1 MVIVGGTLFL
11 FSDAPFFD
19 ETQLLLIV
27 RMNRV
32 QWCMAQMIYICVST
46 MIYFAAIA
54 FVSIFLFIP
63 NITFSSRWGAVIL
76 ALSRG
81 ETNLENVMSFSKYI
95 TESMS
100 PIGANA
106 LCLLF
111 SWMASVCLAEIQF
124 FFNLDEKKQIGSI
137 IAGFLILQDLF
148 SLMILSENSEKY
160 SIVALTRLSVLIR
173 NGTIFGINS
182 FEYSFFVLLF
192 FMLLFFV
199 LCLMRINKT
208 EIYIANRSQ

>member
-1 MVIVGGTLFL
+1 MLLFRRNT
-11 FSDAPFFD
+11 APSHCSN
-19 ETQLLLIV
+19 ESG
-27 RMNRV
+27 

-46 MIYFAAIA
+46 MVYFAAIA

-100 PIGANA
+100 PIGANV

-173 NGTIFGINS
+173 NGTIFGSTRLSTVFLFNC
-182 FEYSFFVLLF
+182 FLCFCFLYFVL
-192 FMLLFFV
+192 
-199 LCLMRINKT
+199 
-208 EIYIANRSQ
+208 

>member
-1 MVIVGGTLFL
+1 MPAFFVDGKRLSGRNSVFL
-11 FSDAPFFD
+11 
-19 ETQLLLIV
+19 LV
-27 RMNRV
+27 
-32 QWCMAQMIYICVST
+32 
-46 MIYFAAIA
+46 
-54 FVSIFLFIP
+54 P
-63 NITFSSRWGAVIL
+63 NITFSSQWGAVIL

-95 TESMS
+95 TENMS
-100 PIGANA
+100 PINANA

-111 SWMASVCLAEIQF
+111 SWMVSVYLAEIQF

-199 LCLMRINKT
+199 LCLMRIKKT

>member
-1 MVIVGGTLFL
+1 
-11 FSDAPFFD
+11 
-19 ETQLLLIV
+19 
-27 RMNRV
+27 
-32 QWCMAQMIYICVST
+32 
-46 MIYFAAIA
+46 
-54 FVSIFLFIP
+54 
-63 NITFSSRWGAVIL
+63 
-76 ALSRG
+76 
-81 ETNLENVMSFSKYI
+81 
-95 TESMS
+95 MS

-148 SLMILSENSEKY
+148 SLMILSEKSEKY

>member
-1 MVIVGGTLFL
+1 MY
-11 FSDAPFFD
+11 PF
-19 ETQLLLIV
+19 V
-27 RMNRV
+27 NRR
-32 QWCMAQMIYICVST
+32 
-46 MIYFAAIA
+46 
-54 FVSIFLFIP
+54 

-81 ETNLENVMSFSKYI
+81 EANLENVMSFSKYI

-100 PIGANA
+100 PIGANV

-192 FMLLFFV
+192 FMLLLFV

-208 EIYIANRSQ
+208 DIYS